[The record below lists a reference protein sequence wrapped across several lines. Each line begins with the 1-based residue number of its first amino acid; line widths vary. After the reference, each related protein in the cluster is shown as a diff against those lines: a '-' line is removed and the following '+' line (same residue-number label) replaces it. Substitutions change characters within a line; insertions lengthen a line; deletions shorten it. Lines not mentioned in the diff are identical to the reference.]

1 MVLVSS
7 WGFVAVRKL
16 LSLDNQLLTARNY
29 LFSSVDCRSSTE
41 FIVKDFL
48 RAARL
53 WSKIERWLDSPQ
65 SKDVGPRIHGT
76 LNPGR
81 HGHEWQRQEC
91 EALQVVYAFYG
102 GQVAF
107 DLQQGLEGMFSGL
120 IGGWNAYNVYSC
132 TSLIAPEFHINVG
145 TVVQFATTTILAN
158 HLMMCR
164 ILVDTLS
171 GDLFLQV
178 AGSDRIK
185 MCSGVDAVLSWMELH
200 ADRLDQGLIG
210 VGPMGSDP
218 RDHLAIVLY
227 PRPPRNS
234 PPTVGVQAASR
245 AVTRGVEV
253 VASAVYSPL
262 LAANGMG
269 FIYSFRIR
277 ILTPEDGDEYVPP
290 EDRGFETCRLGS
302 RHWQIINAETGEM
315 DRVDGDGVIGMKPV
329 LYEGGYHE
337 NSDDRVDG
345 PFIYQSCTGR
355 MKKGRFQGHLT
366 FVAGNDSDSPHPT
379 GRFDVT
385 VAPFLLDSEPEYL
398 Y

>member
-1 MVLVSS
+1 LK
-7 WGFVAVRKL
+7 GL
-16 LSLDNQLLTARNY
+16 LPCEGLLLENQFLTARNC
-29 LFSSVDCRSSTE
+29 LFSSLGCHSSTE
-41 FIVKDFL
+41 LILKDFL

-65 SKDVGPRIHGT
+65 SNDVGPRIRRT

-81 HGHEWQRQEC
+81 HGHEWQQDESLKGL
-91 EALQVVYAFYG
+91 EALQVLYAFYG
-102 GQVAF
+102 GQIAF
-107 DLQQGLEGMFSGL
+107 DLQEGLEGMFSGL

-132 TSLIAPEFHINVG
+132 TSLIAPETYISVG
-145 TVVQFATTTILAN
+145 MSVQFGTTTILAN
-158 HLMMCR
+158 HLIMSR
-164 ILVDTLS
+164 ILVDTWS
-171 GDLFLQV
+171 GGMFLQV
-178 AGSDRIK
+178 AGSDQIK
-185 MCSGVDAVLSWMELH
+185 MCGGLDAVLSWMEMH
-200 ADRLDQGLIG
+200 AGRLDQGLIG
-210 VGPMGSDP
+210 VGPMDRREHS
-218 RDHLAIVLY
+218 AIMLY

-277 ILTPEDGDEYVPP
+277 LLTPEDGDEYVSP
-290 EDRGFETCRLGS
+290 EDRGFETCKLGS
-302 RHWQIINAETGEM
+302 RHWQIIDDETGHT

-329 LYEGGYHE
+329 LFEGGYIE
-337 NSDDRVDG
+337 DGITDG

-366 FVAGNDSDSPHPT
+366 FVAGKVDYSPHPT
-379 GRFDVT
+379 GRFDVA